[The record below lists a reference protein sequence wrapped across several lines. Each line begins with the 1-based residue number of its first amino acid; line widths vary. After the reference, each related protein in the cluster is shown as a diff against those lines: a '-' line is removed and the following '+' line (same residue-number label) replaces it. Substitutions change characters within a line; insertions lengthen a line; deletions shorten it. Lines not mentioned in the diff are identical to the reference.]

1 MLWSQATTVAF
12 NRSGR
17 SASTRTSPVVS
28 WAVMTT
34 ESESDWTLCLDGDD
48 PVQADMIT
56 YLRAIRRRGRYS
68 PVPRILARWATIGY
82 LFESGRV
89 PVVGNAAAAD
99 PTAHN
104 LATVQREIVI
114 EEGASAFAFE

>member
-1 MLWSQATTVAF
+1 
-12 NRSGR
+12 
-17 SASTRTSPVVS
+17 
-28 WAVMTT
+28 MTT
-34 ESESDWTLCLDGDD
+34 PGDPEWILRLEADD
-48 PVQADMIT
+48 PLQAEMIT

-89 PVVGNAAAAD
+89 PIARSGTPIPGAAEPIAHDLAA
-99 PTAHN
+99 
-104 LATVQREIVI
+104 VQREIAAI